1 MEHTFTRNFSKKWLT
16 ITSRY
21 PEFFAELTCQLSV
34 HVPRENY
41 IHCLISM
48 IEVTSLTKNLLSY
61 LLFGQELPEPFRTML
76 EVMVQFMKNRDVQ
89 SGSTSVGA
97 DKSSQKSKQTRYQ

>member
-1 MEHTFTRNFSKKWLT
+1 
-16 ITSRY
+16 
-21 PEFFAELTCQLSV
+21 
-34 HVPRENY
+34 
-41 IHCLISM
+41 M

-89 SGSTSVGA
+89 RGSTSVGA
-97 DKSSQKSKQTRYQ
+97 DKSSQKSKQTRYFITAARAICTTNE